1 MSYRC
6 PADVKDSD
14 APNGIRKCKNYYD
27 PSSGAKDCGVHAS
40 AVCSVMDTAVYTK
53 PLQDCS
59 AAATLDMDDLVASS
73 PLVQPVTLEPDFLR
87 GAREVASKDHERT
100 HRILD
105 DVFEETGYG
114 RAILYSQAGYAFGDL
129 IAQNDNPAVR
139 ELIHRTSFNFAQR
152 READAA
158 DANALAA
165 SARACLDWG
174 AEGEA
179 SILDFAESRM
189 NSLAFENAES
199 DSPEERALQI
209 DTCCKSLLAE
219 VNDRMWELEHQVTQ
233 AKGLFT
239 DRAHQIFDAM
249 ENEKSYDFQTLQGSL
264 GYYSDLSSVM
274 YAHDERRRSLD
285 ESYQRSWRLFQEAET
300 RRGQIAREISSQ
312 VTRRRAELL
321 DSLGLSQYA

>member
-6 PADVKDSD
+6 TADVKDPD

-27 PSSGAKDCGVHAS
+27 PASGAKDCGVHTTATS
-40 AVCSVMDTAVYTK
+40 SVLDAAMYAK

-59 AAATLDMDDLVASS
+59 AAATLEMDDLIAPS
-73 PLVQPVTLEPDFLR
+73 PLVQPVPLNPDFLR

-100 HRILD
+100 HKILD
-105 DVFEETGYG
+105 DAFEETSYQ
-114 RAILYSQAGYAFGDL
+114 RANLYAQAGYTFGDL
-129 IAQNDNPAVR
+129 IAQNEDPAAR

-152 READAA
+152 REVDAV

-165 SARACLDWG
+165 SARSGLDWG

-179 SILDFAESRM
+179 SILDFAETRM
-189 NSLAFENAES
+189 NSLAFEHA
-199 DSPEERALQI
+199 DPTSPEERVLQI
-209 DTCCKSLLAE
+209 DAGCKSLLAE
-219 VNDRMWELEHQVTQ
+219 VNDRMWELEHQVNQ
-233 AKGLFT
+233 AKGLFA

-249 ENEKSYDFQTLQGSL
+249 EHEKSYDFQTLQGSL
-264 GYYSDLSSVM
+264 GYYADLSGVM

-285 ESYQRSWRLFQEAET
+285 EAYQRSWRQFQEAET

-312 VTRRRAELL
+312 VARRRAEIL
-321 DSLGLSQYA
+321 DSLGIGQYA